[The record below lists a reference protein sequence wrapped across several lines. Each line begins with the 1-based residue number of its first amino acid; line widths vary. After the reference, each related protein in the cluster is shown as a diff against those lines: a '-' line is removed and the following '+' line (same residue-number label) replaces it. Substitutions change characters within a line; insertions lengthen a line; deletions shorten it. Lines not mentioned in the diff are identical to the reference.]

1 MHKIFLTLF
10 ALLYTASGPIVC
22 PPGWIL
28 WNSSCYY
35 FSNDSLSSKMSWQES
50 VQACRTTRGGD
61 LVSIHS
67 ASENNFIESTI
78 ILRKSSLFFWIG
90 LNDLGLESSFKWSDG
105 SPVQYTNYALREPN
119 DYFKQEDCIEMHRPF
134 GIWNDDHCSRRNPY
148 ICKING
154 SVQPSIF
161 PTTPNGP
168 KLKWC
173 KKGWIYYEKK
183 CYLLVSD
190 SKQTWENARNI
201 CREGLNGRM
210 KGDLVTVDDQY
221 EQAFLITAL
230 VGRQSVFWIGL
241 NDFHVDGTFYWTD
254 SSPVKYTNWGAG
266 QPSRGGNCVSMT
278 SFGRWINRQ
287 CFQSWGYICEAGAL
301 PDYAYS
307 TVAPSQNRTSEC
319 PLHYNM
325 IGDDCYFV
333 SSIKLT
339 WKEAREVCKG
349 ESNGDLI
356 SVHSPVEEAY
366 VLRNLKNSNG
376 GIWLGLFREAFSAEF
391 LWSDHSLSVYTAWA
405 PKQPNAPT
413 AQKAC
418 VVVNSSNSNAALW
431 DDIDCAA
438 RNGFIC
444 KIRKGEPYISPSVL
458 GSCPSGWIKFDQH
471 CYLFRDTYNDR
482 RTWTSARYM
491 CRKQGANLLSI
502 TSKQEQDFLSH
513 HFTDNLHGHVWL
525 GLNDRN
531 IEAGHTWS
539 DGSPVTFL
547 NWHPGEPNDLNN
559 VEKCAEMYPAD
570 TRWNDVMC
578 IALNGYVCK
587 QPLECSRA
595 LGMVD
600 GSLRNKVN
608 ASSWISYVYHPGVA
622 FLNFSSAWCAKNS
635 QPNQYIQVE
644 FLTETRLSKIAT
656 QGSIL
661 NGVDS
666 YINTYKV
673 QTSPDGINFATYQKN
688 GKDLVFI
695 ANRDSHS
702 IVTLAIKPPIDI
714 PRFVRLVPII
724 WTGAICLR
732 MELYGCPYVCETP
745 LGMESGEVKDAD
757 ISASSNNSSHGTTN
771 ARPFNYVGWCAQASD
786 TQPWFQIS
794 FTNDES
800 KITKITTWGGGWA
813 SGYVKV
819 YNLQFTDGDN
829 VTIWSNYK
837 EGGKIRNFRG
847 NQDAVHPLTH
857 LLAEPIITRN
867 LRVKPLS
874 WSTDGVC
881 LRLEIYGCKT
891 GSIGTASFYGANVR
905 PLRRPRVRPGPSPP

>member
-10 ALLYTASGPIVC
+10 ALLYTASGLIVC
-22 PPGWIL
+22 PPGWIP

-50 VQACRTTRGGD
+50 VQACRKTRGGD

-67 ASENNFIESTI
+67 ASENNFIKSKI

-119 DYFKQEDCIEMHRPF
+119 DHFKQEDCIEMHRPF
-134 GIWNDDHCSRRNPY
+134 GIWNDDHCSRRNPF

-230 VGRQSVFWIGL
+230 IGRQSVFWIGL

-266 QPSRGGNCVSMT
+266 QPSRGWDCVSMT

-287 CFQSWGYICEAGAL
+287 CWQSWGYICEAGAL
-301 PDYAYS
+301 PDYTNS

-333 SSIKLT
+333 SSIKLR
-339 WKEAREVCKG
+339 WKEAREVCNG

-356 SVHSPVEEAY
+356 SVHSPVEAAY

-376 GIWLGLFREAFSAEF
+376 GIWLGLFREAFAAEF

-405 PKQPNAPT
+405 PKQPNAPP

-482 RTWTSARYM
+482 RTWASARYI

-513 HFTDNLHGHVWL
+513 HFTDNLHGQVWL

-570 TRWNDVMC
+570 TRWNDIMC
-578 IALNGYVCK
+578 TDLNGYICK

-608 ASSWISYVYHPGVA
+608 ASSWISYVYHPGMA

-757 ISASSNNSSHGTTN
+757 LSASSNNSSHGTTN

-867 LRVKPLS
+867 LRVKALT

-891 GSIGTASFYGANVR
+891 ERAS
-905 PLRRPRVRPGPSPP
+905 PSPSTTSVTRSPPAVTG